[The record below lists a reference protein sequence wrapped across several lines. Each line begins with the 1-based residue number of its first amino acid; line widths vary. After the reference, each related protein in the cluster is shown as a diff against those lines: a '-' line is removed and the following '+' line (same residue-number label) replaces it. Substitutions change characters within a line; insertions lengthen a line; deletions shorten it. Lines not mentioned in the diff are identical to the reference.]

1 MCETIRVHYD
11 KSLEEIHGDIFCVL
25 LRYATFGYIARE
37 ITQFKVLHGQINIVI
52 DFPPAEEFY
61 NDFLLSNLMS
71 PR

>member
-1 MCETIRVHYD
+1 MYETIRVHYD
-11 KSLEEIHGDIFCVL
+11 KNLEEIHGYIFCVL
-25 LRYATFGYIARE
+25 PRYATFGYIARE
-37 ITQFKVLHGQINIVI
+37 ITQLKVLHGQINIVF